1 MNIFEEARALR
12 GTMQMCNMTQ
22 GELAK
27 KLGVSQSYVA
37 NKLRLLKLS
46 EQMQE
51 DICRANLSE
60 RHARALL
67 RLEDENIQNRA
78 FMKICSDKLSV
89 AETEAL
95 VDFLYDGAAPKRIGN
110 ATRLRGID
118 MFKDTVKSSVEA
130 LKCIGVEATET
141 TSYHGKKTYITIC
154 INEEL

>member
-1 MNIFEEARALR
+1 MNIFEEANALL
-12 GTMQMCNMTQ
+12 GTMNMCNMTQ

-37 NKLRLLKLS
+37 NKLRLLKLP
-46 EQMQE
+46 QKMQK
-51 DICRANLSE
+51 DILDAGLSE

-78 FMKICSDKLSV
+78 FMKICADKLNV

-95 VDFLYDGAAPKRIGN
+95 VDFLHDGDAPKRIGN
-110 ATRLRGID
+110 SQKIRGID
-118 MFKDTVKSSVEA
+118 MFKDTVKSSVAA
-130 LKCIGVEATET
+130 LLNIGVDAKES

-154 INEEL
+154 INEEF

>member
-46 EQMQE
+46 DKMQE
-51 DICRANLSE
+51 DICKAHLTE

-67 RLEDENIQNRA
+67 RLEDENIQTRA

-89 AETEAL
+89 SQTEAL
-95 VDFLYDGAAPKRIGN
+95 VDFLHDGNAPRRIGN
-110 ATRLRGID
+110 ASRLRGID
-118 MFKDTVKSSVEA
+118 IFKDTVRNSIAA
-130 LKCIGVEATET
+130 LTCIGVEAYES

>member
-12 GTMQMCNMTQ
+12 GTMNMCNMTQ

-46 EQMQE
+46 DRMQS
-51 DICRANLSE
+51 DILKAGLSE

-67 RLEDENIQNRA
+67 RLEDENTQSRA

-95 VDFLYDGAAPKRIGN
+95 VDFLHDGDAPRRIGN
-110 ATRLRGID
+110 AQKLRGID
-118 MFKDTVKSSVEA
+118 IFKDTVKNSVAA
-130 LKCIGVEATET
+130 LMCIGVEARES